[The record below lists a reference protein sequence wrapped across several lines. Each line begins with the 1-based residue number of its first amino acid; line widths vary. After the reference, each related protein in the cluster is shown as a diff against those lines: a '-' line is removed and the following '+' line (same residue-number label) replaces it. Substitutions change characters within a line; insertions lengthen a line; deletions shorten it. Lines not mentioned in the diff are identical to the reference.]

1 MGSAHRPWGCESV
14 CVCFTSAKPNKQ
26 THGRTPGVL
35 LLHLAPPAGTWLPL
49 PSHPSSSLQSQDAA
63 QRLGY
68 GFGKPPP
75 LSSSSRS
82 HSSSSSSNSRSRT
95 PSTHWYASFTWREF
109 EITLVLKLQ
118 KISWQPLRQWGPTD
132 RVVTPVPG
140 RGRRSELLFPTE
152 LFGSIVLI
160 PAGPTAK
167 PLLTAPCD
175 PKTFLLGGGPA
186 LQESQIKFSAL
197 STVLTLWGLLEFPP
211 NK

>member
-1 MGSAHRPWGCESV
+1 M
-14 CVCFTSAKPNKQ
+14 
-26 THGRTPGVL
+26 L

-75 LSSSSRS
+75 LSSSRS
-82 HSSSSSSNSRSRT
+82 HSSSSSSSSET
-95 PSTHWYASFTWREF
+95 PSTHWYASLTWREF
-109 EITLVLKLQ
+109 GITLVLKLQ
-118 KISWQPLRQWGPTD
+118 KISWQPLRQWGPTK

-140 RGRRSELLFPTE
+140 RGQRSELLFPTE
-152 LFGSIVLI
+152 LSGSVVLI

-175 PKTFLLGGGPA
+175 PKTFLLGGGLA

-197 STVLTLWGLLEFPP
+197 STVLTLWVLLVFPP